1 MYSKIKIF
9 GHPVHPMLVAFP
21 VAAYTGTLAAFAIYD
36 AMPTQFWLNMAIAL
50 NVVGVC
56 SAALAALPGALDWLI
71 GIPMRSSAKVVGLFH
86 AVFNVFALGLFL
98 ASVDFYASNWNGP
111 LADPVKGLTLSGAGV
126 LCTLVAGGLGWRLV
140 QTFHV
145 GVHLTPQQELD
156 EPGVKAASPIP
167 HRQSA

>member
-1 MYSKIKIF
+1 MYAKIKIF
-9 GHPVHPMLVAFP
+9 GHPIHPMLVAFP
-21 VAAYTGTLAAFAIYD
+21 VAAYTGTLAAFAIFD

-56 SAALAALPGALDWLI
+56 AAVLAALPGALDWLV
-71 GIPMRSSAKVVGLFH
+71 GIPLRSGAKRVGLFH

-111 LADPVKGLTLSGAGV
+111 LADPTKGLALSSAGV
-126 LCTLVAGGLGWRLV
+126 LCTLIAGGLGWRLV

-145 GVHLTPQQELD
+145 GVRLTPQQERE
-156 EPGVKAASPIP
+156 EPAVQALSAIE
-167 HRQSA
+167 HRRSA